1 MVPPRARREQMS
13 QETPHAN
20 KSTPW
25 TLSLAALGIVFG
37 DIGTSPLYAFR
48 ECFTSGHGAPP
59 LPENLI
65 GAASLILWSIIFV
78 VTFKYVFLVLRL
90 DNKGEGG
97 ILALSALVRGSRM
110 SKGLADKPW
119 IFGLGLLGAA
129 LIYADGMITPSISVL
144 SAVEGL
150 KVLSP
155 DMQPYI
161 VPAALCIIVMLF
173 SIQRYGTG
181 KVGTCFGPILLLWF
195 ITLGVLGLRWIIA
208 CPSIL
213 LALHPLKGFTF
224 LIHEWNHAIPLLSA
238 VFLAVTGGEAL
249 YTDLGHFG
257 RKPIRIAWFAVV
269 FPCLILNYMGQAA
282 LLTVHPQT
290 VNTFYNLVPP
300 SGVLPLTLLATA
312 AAVIASQA
320 LISGAYSLTTQAIQ
334 LGCIPRLRV
343 LYTSATE
350 KGQVYLPMINWMLM
364 LACIFLITNRQSSSN
379 LFPAYGI
386 AISMTMTVTSILF
399 LQAAKTVLGW
409 STIKAWTVTICF
421 LAVDGAFLY
430 ANSLKIANGGW
441 IPLAVAFL
449 LIFIMATW
457 RWGRDRLGKRMEKHV
472 IPAEML
478 IDDLVKKDV
487 HRVSGTAFYMCGKTG
502 GIPLAL
508 LHNLK
513 HNQVLHERVVLLHVE
528 TLDASH
534 ATDDEKCDIHEL
546 GMGFYLL
553 HLRFGFSETPN
564 VPAAL
569 KQHLTGDIKY
579 EPNKSTFFLGRETY
593 AVSRNLNVLDR
604 IRLAIFAW
612 MTRNATPAT
621 AYFSLPPSRV
631 VELGAQ
637 ITL

>member
-1 MVPPRARREQMS
+1 MENN
-13 QETPHAN
+13 QEHRSSPQWKLA
-20 KSTPW
+20 
-25 TLSLAALGIVFG
+25 LAALGIVFG

-48 ECFTSGHGAPP
+48 ECFSGAHGAPIIA
-59 LPENLI
+59 ENMV
-65 GAASLILWSIIFV
+65 GAASLIVWSIIFV
-78 VTFKYVFLVLRL
+78 VTFKYVFLVLKL

-97 ILALSALVRGSRM
+97 ILALSALIRGNRTAQG
-110 SKGLADKPW
+110 KADKAW

-150 KVLSP
+150 NVISP
-155 DMQPYI
+155 DMQEYV
-161 VPAALCIIVMLF
+161 VPAALVIIVMLF

-181 KVGTCFGPILLLWF
+181 KVGALFGPILLIWF
-195 ITLGVLGLRWIIA
+195 ATLGGLGLKWIIA
-208 CPSIL
+208 HPAIL
-213 LALHPLKGFTF
+213 LSINPLTGAEF
-224 LIHEWNHAIPLLSA
+224 LVHEWRHAVPLLSA

-257 RKPIRIAWFAVV
+257 RRPIRIAWFSVV
-269 FPCLILNYMGQAA
+269 FPCLILNYLGQAA
-282 LLTVHPQT
+282 LLTLHPDT
-290 VNTFYNLVPP
+290 TNTFYNLVPRA
-300 SGVLPLTLLATA
+300 GVLPLTILATA

-334 LGCIPRLRV
+334 LGCVPRLRV
-343 LYTSATE
+343 LYTSTTE

-364 LACIFLITNRQSSSN
+364 IACILLISIRQSSAN

-386 AISMTMTVTSILF
+386 AISMTMTVTSFLF
-399 LQAAKTVLGW
+399 FQAARSVLGW
-409 STIKAWTVTICF
+409 SKIRAYTVTS
-421 LAVDGAFLY
+421 AFLIIDCAFLF
-430 ANSLKIANGGW
+430 ANGLKIAHGGW
-441 IPLAVAFL
+441 VPLAVAFL
-449 LIFIMATW
+449 IVFIMTTW
-457 RWGRDRLGKRMEKHV
+457 RWGRARLGKRMEKAS

-478 IDDLVKKDV
+478 IEDLERKEV

-513 HNQVLHERVVLLHVE
+513 HNQVLHERVILLHVE
-528 TLDASH
+528 TLDSSH
-534 ATDDEKCDIHEL
+534 AMDEEKYDIREL
-546 GMGFYLL
+546 GQGFYLL

-564 VPAAL
+564 VPMAL
-569 KQHLTGDIKY
+569 KEHLTGEIKY
-579 EPNKSTFFLGRETY
+579 EGQKSTFFLGRETY
-593 AVSRNLNVLDR
+593 AVSRNLNSWERL
-604 IRLAIFAW
+604 RLAIFAW

-637 ITL
+637 ISL